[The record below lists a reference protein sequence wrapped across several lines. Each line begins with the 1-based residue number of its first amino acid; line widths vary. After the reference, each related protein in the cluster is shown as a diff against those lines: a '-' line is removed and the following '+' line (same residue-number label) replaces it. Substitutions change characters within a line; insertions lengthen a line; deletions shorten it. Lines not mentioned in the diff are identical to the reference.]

1 MAEIIGQQDNFGA
14 VQVIGLT
21 EFIKDL
27 RTARDKGAADKLI
40 REANERVA
48 KIVIRTARSLANT
61 KQERKAAASLETSS
75 NVQQVKVTM
84 GGRDAPYA
92 GGANFGSYTDLRRL
106 IKAPNQRGR
115 RGRATVVREGESI
128 LKVATRVESQ
138 FVSRS
143 GRTVSAF
150 EGGTRV
156 KLSRT
161 SGGALRVVRGW
172 NQFRAKGQQ
181 PTPYAKGRDQF
192 LYRAVTMTQDQI
204 SESYQRFIDES
215 IGKAFPDK
223 SVGDTAA

>member
-1 MAEIIGQQDNFGA
+1 MATPEIIGQQDNFGA
-14 VQVIGLT
+14 VQIVGLT

-27 RTARDKGAADKLI
+27 QKARDKGAADALI

-48 KIVIRTARSLANT
+48 KIVIRTAQSLANT
-61 KQERKAAASLETSS
+61 KQERRAAATLETSS
-75 NVQQVKVTM
+75 SVQKVQVRM
-84 GGRDAPYA
+84 GGSAAPYA
-92 GGANFGSYTDLRRL
+92 GGANFGAYTNQRRL

-115 RGRATVVREGESI
+115 RSRATRVREGESI

-143 GRTVSAF
+143 GRTVGMR

-156 KLSRT
+156 QLART
-161 SGGALRVVRGW
+161 SSGALRVVNGW

-181 PTPYAKGRDQF
+181 PTQWHKGKDQF

-204 SESYQRFIDES
+204 SKSYQEFIDKM
-215 IGKAFPDK
+215 IGSAFPDK
-223 SVGDTAA
+223 SQAA

>member
-1 MAEIIGQQDNFGA
+1 MAKPEIIGQQDNFGA
-14 VQVIGLT
+14 VQIVGLT

-27 RTARDKGAADKLI
+27 QKARDKGTADALI

-48 KIVIRTARSLANT
+48 KVVIRMAKTLANT
-61 KQERKAAASLETSS
+61 KQERRAAATFETSS
-75 NVQQVKVTM
+75 SVQKVEVRM
-84 GGRDAPYA
+84 GGKAAPYA
-92 GGANFGSYTDLRRL
+92 GGANFGAYTNQRRL

-115 RGRATVVREGESI
+115 RSRATRVREGENI

-143 GRTVSAF
+143 GRTVGMR

-156 KLSRT
+156 QLART
-161 SGGALRVVRGW
+161 SSGALRVINGW

-181 PTPYAKGRDQF
+181 PTQWQKGKDQF

-204 SESYQRFIDES
+204 SQSYQEFIDKM
-215 IGKAFPDK
+215 IGGAF
-223 SVGDTAA
+223 GEGTAA